1 MARWQPS
8 AREVGPSLP
17 REGSTQQ
24 MQAPCG
30 NQVHLRRS
38 SRHQARRP
46 CGVGAWGDDTPRAE
60 TVVLTTRERPWA
72 ASAADRGAAG
82 GNQGDLSDAR
92 GYLSDA
98 RGDLT
103 SGSRGCGRRSRGLW
117 EADGWCLVRCRSGLC
132 GAWGH
137 LSDAR
142 GDLSS
147 AWMGCARR
155 PGGSQR
161 RARLPQQRI
170 EGLREAIRGSMGGG
184 WMVSGTLGDGLCA
197 VHGGI
202 SAMRATTSGDAR
214 DDLSDVRR
222 DLSSESRDCGRR
234 SGGLWEA
241 DGWYPGRCRWGL
253 CGTWAELSHARGD
266 LSDARDDL
274 SDVRRDLSD
283 ARNHLRGCRT
293 IGQERRRA
301 GGVVAEC
308 VEGWRIAISA
318 VSPGQY
324 RKAGG
329 LSGGFGGG
337 GRHQERPATARKSA
351 RPAWH
356 RSCLMVGRR
365 CECA

>member
-1 MARWQPS
+1 
-8 AREVGPSLP
+8 
-17 REGSTQQ
+17 
-24 MQAPCG
+24 MQAPRG
-30 NQVHLRRS
+30 NQVRLRRS

-98 RGDLT
+98 RGDLS

-222 DLSSESRDCGRR
+222 DLS
-234 SGGLWEA
+234 
-241 DGWYPGRCRWGL
+241 
-253 CGTWAELSHARGD
+253 
-266 LSDARDDL
+266 
-274 SDVRRDLSD
+274 D